1 MIINKLYNKYKIMN
15 NSNEIGLTQPDNN
28 NEIGLSQPEIIY

>member
-1 MIINKLYNKYKIMN
+1 MN

-28 NEIGLSQPEIIY
+28 NEIGLTQPDNIIKLV